1 MAGFLNTLQGTIHMQ
16 TQSSVFDD
24 LARLMTGAMGMA
36 QGMNDEAKSF
46 MRAQADR
53 FVAEM
58 DLVGRD
64 EFEAVKQLAAD
75 ARAEADALKAR
86 VAALEAALKARD

>member
-1 MAGFLNTLQGTIHMQ
+1 MQ

-36 QGMNDEAKSF
+36 QGMSEEAKGF

-64 EFEAVKQLAAD
+64 EFEAVKQLASE
-75 ARAEADALKAR
+75 ARAEAETLRTR
-86 VAALEAALKARD
+86 VAALEAIVERLNRTA

>member
-1 MAGFLNTLQGTIHMQ
+1 MQ

-36 QGMNDEAKSF
+36 QGMGDEAKSF

-64 EFEAVKQLAAD
+64 EFEAVKQLAAE
-75 ARAEADALKAR
+75 ARAEADALR
-86 VAALEAALKARD
+86 ERIAALEAALRERG

>member
-1 MAGFLNTLQGTIHMQ
+1 MQ

-36 QGMNDEAKSF
+36 QGAGDEAKSF

-64 EFEAVKQLAAD
+64 EFEAVKQLAAE
-75 ARAEADALKAR
+75 ARAEADALKER
-86 VAALEAALKARD
+86 VAALEAALKERG

>member
-1 MAGFLNTLQGTIHMQ
+1 MQ

-36 QGMNDEAKSF
+36 QGMGDEAKSF
-46 MRAQADR
+46 MRSQADR

-64 EFEAVKQLAAD
+64 EFDAMKELASQ
-75 ARAEADALKAR
+75 ARAEAAALRER
-86 VAALEAALKARD
+86 VAALEAALQLLQRTP

>member
-1 MAGFLNTLQGTIHMQ
+1 MQ

-36 QGMNDEAKSF
+36 QGMGEEAKNF
-46 MRAQADR
+46 MRTQADR

-64 EFEAVKQLAAD
+64 EFEAMKQLASE
-75 ARAEADALKAR
+75 ARAEAEALRER
-86 VAALEAALKARD
+86 VAALEAALQDFKRP

>member
-1 MAGFLNTLQGTIHMQ
+1 MQ

-36 QGMNDEAKSF
+36 QGMSDEAKSF
-46 MRAQADR
+46 MRSQADR

-58 DLVGRD
+58 DLVSRD
-64 EFEAVKQLAAD
+64 EFEAVKQLASE
-75 ARAEADALKAR
+75 ARAEADELRTR
-86 VAALEAALKARD
+86 VAALEALLKSGGGTSA

>member
-1 MAGFLNTLQGTIHMQ
+1 MQ

-36 QGMNDEAKSF
+36 QGMTQEAQSF

-64 EFEAVKQLAAD
+64 EFETVKQQAA
-75 ARAEADALKAR
+75 ELKAENEALR
-86 VAALEAALKARD
+86 ERLAALEAKLSK

>member
-1 MAGFLNTLQGTIHMQ
+1 MQ

-24 LARLMTGAMGMA
+24 LARLMTGAMVMA
-36 QGMNDEAKSF
+36 QGMGEEAKGF
-46 MRAQADR
+46 VRAQADR

-64 EFEAVKQLAAD
+64 EFDAVKQLASE
-75 ARAEADALKAR
+75 ARAEAEALRER
-86 VAALEAALKARD
+86 VAALETQLRQLKQP

>member
-1 MAGFLNTLQGTIHMQ
+1 MQ
-16 TQSSVFDD
+16 TQSTLFDD
-24 LARLMTGAMGMA
+24 LARVMTGAMGMA
-36 QGMNDEAKSF
+36 QGMSDEAKSF

-64 EFEAVKQLAAD
+64 EFEAVKQMAAE
-75 ARAEADALKAR
+75 ARAEADALRAR
-86 VAALEAALKARD
+86 VEALEALLKSRE

>member
-1 MAGFLNTLQGTIHMQ
+1 MQ

-58 DLVGRD
+58 DLVSRD
-64 EFEAVKQLAAD
+64 EFEAVKQMAAA
-75 ARAEADALKAR
+75 ARAEADALRTRLAE
-86 VAALEAALKARD
+86 LEAKLAKD

>member
-1 MAGFLNTLQGTIHMQ
+1 MQ

-36 QGMNDEAKSF
+36 QGASEEAKSF

-75 ARAEADALKAR
+75 ARAEAEHCAR
-86 VAALEAALKARD
+86 AWRRWRRCVRGAEQ

>member
-1 MAGFLNTLQGTIHMQ
+1 MQ

-36 QGMNDEAKSF
+36 QGAGDEAKNF

-64 EFEAVKQLAAD
+64 EFEAVKQLASE
-75 ARAEADALKAR
+75 ARAEAEALRAR
-86 VAALEAALKARD
+86 VAALEAAIQNLKQP

>member
-1 MAGFLNTLQGTIHMQ
+1 MQ

-36 QGMNDEAKSF
+36 QGMGEEARNF

-64 EFEAVKQLAAD
+64 EFEAIKELASQ
-75 ARAEADALKAR
+75 ARAEAEALRER
-86 VAALEAALKARD
+86 VAVLEAALAELKRTP

>member
-1 MAGFLNTLQGTIHMQ
+1 MQ

-36 QGMNDEAKSF
+36 QGMGDEAKGF
-46 MRAQADR
+46 LRGQADR

-58 DLVGRD
+58 DLVGRE

-86 VAALEAALKARD
+86 VAKLEAKLAGK

>member
-1 MAGFLNTLQGTIHMQ
+1 MQ

-36 QGMNDEAKSF
+36 QGVSEEAKGF
-46 MRAQADR
+46 MRTQADR

-58 DLVGRD
+58 DLVSRD
-64 EFEAVKQLAAD
+64 EFEAVKELAAA
-75 ARAEADALKAR
+75 ARAEADELRAR
-86 VAALEAALKARD
+86 VEALEAALKGQD

>member
-1 MAGFLNTLQGTIHMQ
+1 MQ

-24 LARLMTGAMGMA
+24 LARLMTGAMGLA
-36 QGMNDEAKSF
+36 QGMGDEAKSF
-46 MRAQADR
+46 MRTQADR

-64 EFEAVKQLAAD
+64 EFEAVKQLAAE
-75 ARAEADALKAR
+75 ARAEADALR
-86 VAALEAALKARD
+86 ERLAALEAALKAQQG

>member
-1 MAGFLNTLQGTIHMQ
+1 MQ
-16 TQSSVFDD
+16 TTSSVFDD

-36 QGMNDEAKSF
+36 QGAGDEARSF

-86 VAALEAALKARD
+86 VAALEALLKDRA

>member
-1 MAGFLNTLQGTIHMQ
+1 MQ

-36 QGMNDEAKSF
+36 QGMSDEARSF
-46 MRAQADR
+46 MRSQADR

-64 EFEAVKQLAAD
+64 EFEAVKQLAAE
-75 ARAEADALKAR
+75 ARAEADALRKR
-86 VAALEAALKARD
+86 VAKLEAALKNKE

>member
-1 MAGFLNTLQGTIHMQ
+1 MQ

-36 QGMNDEAKSF
+36 QGVNDEAKSF

-64 EFEAVKQLAAD
+64 EFEAVKQLASE
-75 ARAEADALKAR
+75 ARAEVADLRAR
-86 VAALEAALKARD
+86 LAALEAQMQDREGSAGA

>member
-1 MAGFLNTLQGTIHMQ
+1 MQ

-36 QGMNDEAKSF
+36 QGMGDEAKSF

-64 EFEAVKQLAAD
+64 EFEAVKQMAAE

-86 VAALEAALKARD
+86 VAALEAALRERG